1 MADPEFQI
9 GLCVCVCVGGGALG
23 GGRVEPVI
31 SGGGGAVSRSL
42 PWMPTEMC
50 MKLEGLLVILLTVNK
65 LK

>member
-1 MADPEFQI
+1 M
-9 GLCVCVCVGGGALG
+9 CVCVWGRG
-23 GGRVEPVI
+23 GGRGEPVI

>member
-1 MADPEFQI
+1 M
-9 GLCVCVCVGGGALG
+9 CVCVCVCGG
-23 GGRVEPVI
+23 GGRGGE
-31 SGGGGAVSRSL
+31 GGTCDKWGGGAVSRSL